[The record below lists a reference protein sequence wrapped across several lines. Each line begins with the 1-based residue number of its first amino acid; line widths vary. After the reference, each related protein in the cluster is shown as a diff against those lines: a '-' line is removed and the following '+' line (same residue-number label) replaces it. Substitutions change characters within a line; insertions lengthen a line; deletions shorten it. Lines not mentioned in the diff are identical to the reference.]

1 MPQQSPTTGRR
12 SLVAILD
19 NSYLLKFLL
28 VGGLSFAIDLAL
40 LVVLHEVFGVGL
52 WLATPVA
59 FLTSLIFNFLLQ
71 RIFTFKAT
79 NRSHASFIRYAI
91 LVAFNTLATDLIVN
105 TFANLELTYTAGKVV
120 ATALTMVWNFY
131 LYKYW
136 IFRSDR
142 QPTQAGTENDPDA
155 VPQQGGVEAPI
166 TPGK

>member
-1 MPQQSPTTGRR
+1 MPQSPATGRR

-52 WLATPVA
+52 WLATPIA

-79 NRSHASFIRYAI
+79 NRRHASFIRYAI
-91 LVAFNTLATDLIVN
+91 LVVFNTLATDLIVN
-105 TFANLELTYTAGKVV
+105 TFANLDLTYTAGKVV

-131 LYKYW
+131 LYKFW

-142 QPTQAGTENDPDA
+142 QPEDASTEPEPDA
-155 VPQQGGVEAPI
+155 LPQQDGVEPTI
-166 TPGK
+166 PPRK